1 MKKLK
6 YAVLIFSFLLIASTA
21 SNIGTIPAAFLEWQA
36 PSHYVDGT
44 YLAPENISHFTVH
57 YGPVTQS
64 YTDMMD
70 VPGTERSAYIT
81 VRYPGTWYFAMTA
94 TDIAGETS
102 AFSNEVMRTLS
113 DGRRRAKP
121 MSIRLAVL

>member
-6 YAVLIFSFLLIASTA
+6 YAALGFLLVASTA

-36 PSHYVDGT
+36 PTFYVDGT
-44 YLAPENISHFTVH
+44 ELSAENISHFTVH

-64 YTDMMD
+64 YTDTMD
-70 VPGTERSAYIT
+70 IPGTERSAYIT
-81 VRYPGTWYFAMTA
+81 VRYAGTWYFAMTA
-94 TDIAGETS
+94 TDIFGETS
-102 AFSNEVMRTLS
+102 ALSNEVMRTLS

-121 MSIRLAVL
+121 INIRLVIL